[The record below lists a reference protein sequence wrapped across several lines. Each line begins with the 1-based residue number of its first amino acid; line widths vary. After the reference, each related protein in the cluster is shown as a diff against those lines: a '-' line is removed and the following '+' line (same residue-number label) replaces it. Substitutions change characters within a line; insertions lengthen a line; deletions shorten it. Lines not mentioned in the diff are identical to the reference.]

1 MNNCIYLD
9 RVFLFLFCAK
19 YDNRWL
25 FNIFGGTGCDHQSAS
40 VSINFKI
47 SDYAK
52 NLSYFGLRPKSY
64 SNIICIYLFLIDSS
78 DLFLDPCS
86 DKRGPFFVFVH
97 IIQKVIL
104 HQPTKRRQKKRKE
117 KSKNFFE
124 GTKKRGRGRETEQ
137 EREYTRIPTASQN
150 CTRSVLLTGEDDR
163 EGVEGD
169 NLMQVVNADDEDA
182 LSGWMMR
189 GG

>member
-1 MNNCIYLD
+1 MKNCIYVD
-9 RVFLFLFCAK
+9 RAFLFLFCAK
-19 YDNRWL
+19 YDNRW
-25 FNIFGGTGCDHQSAS
+25 FSIFGGTGCDHQSAS

-104 HQPTKRRQKKRKE
+104 HQPTKRRQKKEKKKARIFLKVLRKE
-117 KSKNFFE
+117 
-124 GTKKRGRGRETEQ
+124 R
-137 EREYTRIPTASQN
+137 ERERRNKKKNVHEFQQQAKTVHDPFF
-150 CTRSVLLTGEDDR
+150 
-163 EGVEGD
+163 
-169 NLMQVVNADDEDA
+169 
-182 LSGWMMR
+182 
-189 GG
+189 

>member
-1 MNNCIYLD
+1 MKNCIYVD
-9 RVFLFLFCAK
+9 RVFLFLFYAK

-104 HQPTKRRQKKRKE
+104 HQPTKRRQKKEKKKARIFLKVLRKE
-117 KSKNFFE
+117 
-124 GTKKRGRGRETEQ
+124 R
-137 EREYTRIPTASQN
+137 ERERRNKKKNVHEFQQQAKTVHDPFF
-150 CTRSVLLTGEDDR
+150 
-163 EGVEGD
+163 
-169 NLMQVVNADDEDA
+169 
-182 LSGWMMR
+182 
-189 GG
+189 

>member
-1 MNNCIYLD
+1 MKNCIYLD
-9 RVFLFLFCAK
+9 RVFFVF
-19 YDNRWL
+19 
-25 FNIFGGTGCDHQSAS
+25 IFARYTTIGGCLIYSEARDATISQRS

-64 SNIICIYLFLIDSS
+64 SNIICIYLFLINSS

-124 GTKKRGRGRETEQ
+124 GTKKR
-137 EREYTRIPTASQN
+137 ERE
-150 CTRSVLLTGEDDR
+150 R
-163 EGVEGD
+163 ERRNKKENVHEFQQQAKTVHD
-169 NLMQVVNADDEDA
+169 PFF
-182 LSGWMMR
+182 
-189 GG
+189 

>member
-1 MNNCIYLD
+1 MRL
-9 RVFLFLFCAK
+9 
-19 YDNRWL
+19 
-25 FNIFGGTGCDHQSAS
+25 
-40 VSINFKI
+40 
-47 SDYAK
+47 
-52 NLSYFGLRPKSY
+52 KSY
-64 SNIICIYLFLIDSS
+64 SNIICIYLFLINSS
-78 DLFLDPCS
+78 DLFIDPCS

-124 GTKKRGRGRETEQ
+124 GTKKRERETEQ

-182 LSGWMMR
+182 LSGWMMC
-189 GG
+189 GGEWMQW

>member
-9 RVFLFLFCAK
+9 RLFLFLFYAK

-25 FNIFGGTGCDHQSAS
+25 FNIFGGTGCDHHAS

-47 SDYAK
+47 SDHAK

-64 SNIICIYLFLIDSS
+64 SNIICIYLFLINSS

-124 GTKKRGRGRETEQ
+124 STKKREK
-137 EREYTRIPTASQN
+137 ERRNKKENIHEFQQQAKIVHDPFF
-150 CTRSVLLTGEDDR
+150 
-163 EGVEGD
+163 
-169 NLMQVVNADDEDA
+169 
-182 LSGWMMR
+182 
-189 GG
+189 